1 MTRKE
6 AVSFDDIKRG
16 FSAADPKR
24 DRRGKKIDLKVKK
37 VEESQTKFG
46 NECLCQ
52 GTVWGS
58 TGSS

>member
-24 DRRGKKIDLKVKK
+24 TKRGKTVDFKVRK

-46 NECLCQ
+46 NEALCQ
-52 GTVWGS
+52 SEIWNS
-58 TGSS
+58 TGA

>member
-6 AVSFDDIKRG
+6 TISFDDLKRG

-24 DRRGKKIDLKVKK
+24 AKAGKKIDLKVKK

-46 NECLCQ
+46 NEALCQ
-52 GTVWGS
+52 SDVFNS
-58 TGSS
+58 TGGA